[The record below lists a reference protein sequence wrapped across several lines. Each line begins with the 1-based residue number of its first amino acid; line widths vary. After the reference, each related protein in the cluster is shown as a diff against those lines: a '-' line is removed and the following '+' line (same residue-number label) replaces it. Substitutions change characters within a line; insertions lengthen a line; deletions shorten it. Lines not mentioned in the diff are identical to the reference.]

1 MLNVWDRWSRPP
13 FKRQEICERKMCVT
27 VPFTTPYSVNIVW
40 VSCLCVLWEG
50 ARQSNAYRHMQSERN
65 GWLAVMANKHI
76 IHSADPR
83 DSIWICLQSESVCG
97 AMCYAC
103 CFLCVY
109 CVKWLHIRWTRLVW
123 ITASLPWW
131 YSTGTKRMD
140 LYFQSEVTVSL
151 MRAVNSTCQITAHG
165 RRSSPPR
172 SPRVSSG
179 AWKRTCCFGVFFV
192 FLHKVWKWSHTECV
206 LQEKPSHTS
215 GLSNALVLKAKATK
229 RLGVVVII
237 VEQLDTM
244 FIRDFTDEEMHE
256 SFIHVMFRHI
266 PPCYLWRIISY
277 STSRSQRLRL
287 RCGGPRFKSN
297 LRPFTARHPPP
308 SHPLSCHSQTV
319 L

>member
-123 ITASLPWW
+123 ITAPLPWW

-140 LYFQSEVTVSL
+140 LYFPSEVIVSL
-151 MRAVNSTCQITAHG
+151 IWVVNSTCQITAHG
-165 RRSSPPR
+165 RSSSPPS
-172 SPRVSSG
+172 SPRVSSR
-179 AWKRTCCFGVFFV
+179 AWKRTCCFFCF
-192 FLHKVWKWSHTECV
+192 FLHKVWKWSHTERV
-206 LQEKPSHTS
+206 PQEKQSHTF
-215 GLSNALVLKAKATK
+215 GLPKALVLKATVCIFCCEGFLNQNDK
-229 RLGVVVII
+229 R
-237 VEQLDTM
+237 T
-244 FIRDFTDEEMHE
+244 
-256 SFIHVMFRHI
+256 
-266 PPCYLWRIISY
+266 
-277 STSRSQRLRL
+277 
-287 RCGGPRFKSN
+287 
-297 LRPFTARHPPP
+297 
-308 SHPLSCHSQTV
+308 
-319 L
+319 